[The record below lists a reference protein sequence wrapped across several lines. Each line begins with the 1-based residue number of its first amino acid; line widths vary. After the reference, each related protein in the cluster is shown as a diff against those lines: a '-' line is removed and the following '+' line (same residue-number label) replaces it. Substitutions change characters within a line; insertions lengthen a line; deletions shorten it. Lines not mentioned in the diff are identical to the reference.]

1 MCELS
6 VLTIQI
12 PYKNNIIQ
20 RYKRHAI
27 KHQDLIGVCRGIL
40 VIVVIV
46 VIVVI
51 DL

>member
-6 VLTIQI
+6 VLTRQI
-12 PYKNNIIQ
+12 PYNKIIQ

-46 VIVVI
+46 VI